1 MFDARDARLDINRL
15 VKDFEAM
22 NSKSEQSVRQFGAVG
37 KSLENLGNK
46 YKKAKDG
53 LDIVA
58 HSMQALAGGL
68 SIIKDSYAFL
78 GKISGLATT
87 FTRTADEIANLNS
100 RLKLASASTAEYI
113 SQQKALLNIANSS
126 YSKLSDTTDLYI
138 KMAQGLKP
146 LGYELKEINAVTA
159 SFSKALQLGGAS
171 A

>member
-1 MFDARDARLDINRL
+1 MALNVKTKFEVDTAKARAGINEIIA
-15 VKDFEAM
+15 DFG
-22 NSKSEQSVRQFGAVG
+22 KFGKVTEQQ
-37 KSLENLGNK
+37 KNK
-46 YKKAKDG
+46 ID
-53 LDIVA
+53 LLA
-58 HSMQALAGGL
+58 HSLQAFHIAGQQL
-68 SIIKDSYAFL
+68 S
-78 GKISGLATT
+78 KISGLATT